1 MLRKCLK
8 LGGEAAIKQFESGG
22 GLDQVEKLQYANNQG
37 VAAEATKLL
46 KEFWETEN
54 EIKGTQ

>member
-1 MLRKCLK
+1 LK